1 MALGDIIEIDRR
13 TLMVTGQEL
22 VLAKGQP
29 DVANSLLHLA
39 DRTLFLVDTGT
50 TEAFRDALSAA
61 ATQLGTWDKLV
72 VLTTHG
78 HVDHVGNNDLADRLA
93 ADRGATVRH
102 LVPAPDLA
110 QMRDPLGYWTTA
122 IQRVAD
128 IVPGNDNAEESA
140 ARLLSIFRPFEPF
153 GATTSLFENAPLE
166 QINIGPLHLSG
177 WSFGDGAVNV
187 VRTQGHCA
195 GQVVVH
201 LRDSNLLHLSDE
213 SNGPGCGAMHDADQL
228 KILTAIGNAATLL
241 ESGTVNVLTEG
252 HLLRVNEGQAAR
264 ARVEAILDQAATLHQ
279 KVHDALP
286 AGREPV
292 DPASFTERLMAA
304 YSSLGTE
311 GGNLNPIFAAG
322 MALNILR
329 DLGMTPPADPQA
341 DRNWTRPALT
351 Q

>member
-13 TLMVTGQEL
+13 TLLVTGQEL

-39 DRTLFLVDTGT
+39 DGTLFLVDTGT

-61 ATQLGTWDKLV
+61 ATQLGAWEKVV

-93 ADRGATVRH
+93 ADRGATARH
-102 LVPAPDLA
+102 LVPFADLA
-110 QMRDPLGYWTTA
+110 QMRNPLGYWTTA
-122 IQRVAD
+122 LQRVAGV
-128 IVPGNDNAEESA
+128 VPGNDNAEESA
-140 ARLLSIFRPFEPF
+140 ARLLSIFRPLEPL
-153 GATTSLFENAPLE
+153 GATTTLFENAPLE
-166 QINIGPLHLSG
+166 QIRIGPLRLSG

-201 LRDSNLLHLSDE
+201 LRDSNVLHLSDE
-213 SNGPGCGAMHDADQL
+213 PNGPCGAMHDADQL
-228 KILTAIGNAATLL
+228 KILTALGHTATLL
-241 ESGTVNVLTEG
+241 EAGAVNVLTEG
-252 HLLRVNEGQAAR
+252 HLFRLNEGKAAL
-264 ARVEAILDQAATLHQ
+264 ARVEAILGQAEILDQ

-292 DPASFTERLMAA
+292 DPVSFTERVMAA
-304 YSSLGTE
+304 YSSLGAE

-322 MALNILR
+322 MALNLLR
-329 DLGMTPPADPQA
+329 ELGMTPPADPKA
-341 DRNWTRPALT
+341 DQNWTRPAST